1 MYILE
6 ANRHCDIYPMHGRI
20 IAVQASIT
28 GQQLPNQEK
37 GYGRSEKVRTL
48 QLSFYL
54 QRERKKKPFHQ
65 YLSNTY
71 ALVMY

>member
-48 QLSFYL
+48 Q
-54 QRERKKKPFHQ
+54 
-65 YLSNTY
+65 
-71 ALVMY
+71 